1 MSGWYGAGKQRI
13 ANGTSDWVASTYYAV
28 VVNTTGTG
36 TLYTYART
44 HATMASVPAASR
56 EGTPVSLGSKTVDA
70 NCDLDCADFTVTG
83 LTAGLETAEAIVIYE
98 EAAAADA
105 SRYPLMYIDGL
116 SIIPNGGN
124 YTFQVQA
131 TSPFL
136 GRF

>member
-28 VVNTTGTG
+28 VVDEAD
-36 TLYTYART
+36 YTYART
-44 HATMASVPAASR
+44 HATMASVTAGR
-56 EGTPVSLGSKTVDA
+56 QGTPVSLASKTVDA

-83 LTAGLETAEAIVIYE
+83 LSAGQDTAEAIIVYE
-98 EAAAADA
+98 ETSAADA
-105 SRYPLMYIDGL
+105 NRYPLIYINGL